1 MENKKVI
8 YLNIMPRTRTPH
20 PNYSLAIVLA
30 IAAAIMSIIAI
41 AQVRNVFSPPAPSLK
56 RPVLSRLRSTYPAGW
71 PRSRRVRLS
80 TPR

>member
-41 AQVRNVFSPPAPSLK
+41 AQVRNVFSP
-56 RPVLSRLRSTYPAGW
+56 R
-71 PRSRRVRLS
+71 RRV
-80 TPR
+80 